1 MTSKGVEKK
10 IHDLSREVA
19 TLRSLVVSVVRER
32 DPEGKYNPRFVRAVL
47 RAAKEEP
54 AFQYKG
60 KGSLLD
66 QVKRL
71 K

>member
-1 MTSKGVEKK
+1 MTSKAIEKK

-32 DPEGKYNPRFVRAVL
+32 DVEGKYNPSFVRAVL

-54 AFQYKG
+54 AFEYKG
-60 KGSLLD
+60 KGSLLG